1 MGCTMQIRIE
11 NVQSPP
17 GSGRTEE
24 KKTAMKMAGITL
36 ERTEKHIGE
45 PVALRK

>member
-1 MGCTMQIRIE
+1 MGCTMQIRMAD
-11 NVQSPP
+11 VQNLP
-17 GSGRTEE
+17 GSGRMEE

-36 ERTEKHIGE
+36 ERTEKHIEE